1 MGSIRRVFDFLEN
14 WGLINYTASS
24 SKPAQFKLDD
34 KDIKS
39 TTAATAQGAEAAAQG
54 PADSATPKKWLCG
67 ACKSPCTI
75 ACFSCDKYDL
85 TLCARCY
92 VRGNYRV
99 GVNSSD
105 FRRVQINE
113 EVKTDWSDKETLHLL
128 EAVMHYADDWK
139 KVAAH
144 VGGGRNEKECVARFV
159 KLPFGEQFVGRPESS
174 ELDNDLGSKN
184 SSFPDKRT
192 RLTPLADASNPIMAQ
207 AAFLSAMVGVE
218 VAEVASHAAVK
229 ALSDYSDGKIT
240 EHLHSLS
247 TGTTNQANGNTENA
261 IEAALVEAQ
270 SQLNKEEDD
279 LERAL
284 SAIAVQIKEIQ
295 DKLVHFEEI
304 DLQVEKE
311 WQQLH
316 QLKNLIFG
324 DELTLMF
331 HRAAAEKAGDS
342 IGESNRTE

>member
-1 MGSIRRVFDFLEN
+1 MVLQDTEDFDLYSFNLV
-14 WGLINYTASS
+14 
-24 SKPAQFKLDD
+24 Q
-34 KDIKS
+34 
-39 TTAATAQGAEAAAQG
+39 
-54 PADSATPKKWLCG
+54 
-67 ACKSPCTI
+67 
-75 ACFSCDKYDL
+75 YDL

-184 SSFPDKRT
+184 SSFPDKRM

-207 AAFLSAMVGVE
+207 VDTS
-218 VAEVASHAAVK
+218 
-229 ALSDYSDGKIT
+229 
-240 EHLHSLS
+240 
-247 TGTTNQANGNTENA
+247 N
-261 IEAALVEAQ
+261 
-270 SQLNKEEDD
+270 
-279 LERAL
+279 
-284 SAIAVQIKEIQ
+284 IQ
-295 DKLVHFEEI
+295 FVRK
-304 DLQVEKE
+304 
-311 WQQLH
+311 
-316 QLKNLIFG
+316 
-324 DELTLMF
+324 TL
-331 HRAAAEKAGDS
+331 
-342 IGESNRTE
+342 